1 MENNVQDYMYL
12 RIFIRSLVPDGSV
25 VSQFVSNRL
34 KCKNFTDNN
43 IDDDVTVT

>member
-12 RIFIRSLVPDGSV
+12 RIFICSLVPGGSV

-34 KCKNFTDNN
+34 KCNKFTDND